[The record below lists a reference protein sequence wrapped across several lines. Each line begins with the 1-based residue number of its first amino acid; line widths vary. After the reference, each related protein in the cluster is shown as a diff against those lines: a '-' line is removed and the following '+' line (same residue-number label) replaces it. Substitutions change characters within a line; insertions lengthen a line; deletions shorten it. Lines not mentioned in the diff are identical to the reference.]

1 MEGRLATKMDSQ
13 GTQIPSA
20 KVNLRDLT
28 SRVIRVESSLDARI
42 DATVSRAIGAAVDR
56 AASNRLS
63 PQLFPP
69 LSTATDISQQS
80 ASGLAVD
87 QMSSATAASSS
98 LSLSQPPCL
107 PQGLPP
113 PT

>member
-1 MEGRLATKMDSQ
+1 MVFPPGISPVLAAILAANAKNTQKVLAGIKEMEGRLATKMDSQ

-69 LSTATDISQQS
+69 LSTATDIS
-80 ASGLAVD
+80 
-87 QMSSATAASSS
+87 
-98 LSLSQPPCL
+98 
-107 PQGLPP
+107 
-113 PT
+113 